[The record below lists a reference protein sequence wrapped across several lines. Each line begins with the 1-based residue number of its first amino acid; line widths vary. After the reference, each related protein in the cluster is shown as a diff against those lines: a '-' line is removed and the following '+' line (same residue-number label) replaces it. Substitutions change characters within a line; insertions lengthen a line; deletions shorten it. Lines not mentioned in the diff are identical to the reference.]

1 MKKIA
6 VVFHSVTGTTEQMAD
21 AVVAGV
27 NSVSGVEA
35 VKISVSSTDIEAG
48 RYGNQS
54 TMASLDDMDAI
65 IFGSPTYMG
74 GVTAQF
80 KAFIDASSEQ
90 WFTRNWVNKL
100 AAGFT
105 IGNNI
110 NGDQLITMQ
119 YLQVLANQHG
129 MLWIGLDQ
137 NVPGEINRLGAFS
150 GAVAHSVD
158 GQVHE
163 IDLLTARYLGQR
175 VASLASRFDNN

>member
-1 MKKIA
+1 MKKVA

-21 AVVAGV
+21 AVVAGA
-27 NSVSGVEA
+27 NSVVGVEGLKMA
-35 VKISVSSTDIEAG
+35 ITGEDIDAG
-48 RYGNQS
+48 RYSNQQVLQ
-54 TMASLDDMDAI
+54 SLDDMDAI
-65 IFGSPTYMG
+65 IMGSPTYMG

-80 KAFIDASSEQ
+80 KAFVDATSEQ
-90 WFTRNWVNKL
+90 WFKRNWVNKL

-105 IGNNI
+105 IGNGI

-129 MLWIGLDQ
+129 MLWVGMDQ
-137 NVPGEINRLGAFS
+137 NVPGEINRMGAFS

-163 IDLLTARYLGQR
+163 IDLATAKYLGQR
-175 VASLASRFDNN
+175 VAGLVEGF

>member
-1 MKKIA
+1 MKKVA

-21 AVVAGV
+21 AVVAGA
-27 NSVSGVEA
+27 NSVAGVEGI
-35 VKISVSSTDIEAG
+35 KIAIAGEDIEAG
-48 RYGNQS
+48 RYSNQDV
-54 TMASLDDMDAI
+54 MASLDDMDAI

-90 WFTRNWVNKL
+90 WFTRNWVDKL

-129 MLWIGLDQ
+129 MLWVGIDQ
-137 NVPGEINRLGAFS
+137 NVPGEINRMGAFS

-158 GQVHE
+158 GQVHD
-163 IDLLTARYLGQR
+163 IDLATSKYLGLR
-175 VASLASRFDNN
+175 VANMVSRLDGS

>member
-1 MKKIA
+1 MKKVA

-21 AVVAGV
+21 AVIAGANSVAGV
-27 NSVSGVEA
+27 AGI
-35 VKISVSSTDIEAG
+35 KIAITSEDIDAG
-48 RYGNQS
+48 RYSNQS
-54 TMASLDDMDAI
+54 IMASLDDMDAI

-90 WFTRNWVNKL
+90 WFTRNWVDKL

-110 NGDQLITMQ
+110 NGDQLITLQ

-129 MLWIGLDQ
+129 MLWVGMDEST
-137 NVPGEINRLGAFS
+137 PGEINRLGAFA

-158 GQVHE
+158 GHVHD
-163 IDLLTARYLGQR
+163 IDLATSKYLGLR
-175 VASLASRFDNN
+175 VANMVRRFDGS